1 MSFVSLQQTSSES
14 AKSAYTF
21 IFGHITLQ
29 RFLPKSFSGEFFF
42 DNIFEDFL
50 MVEVGGWWCRRISGA
65 GVSTREIMMGEGN
78 KQPLLC
84 SLPL

>member
-21 IFGHITLQ
+21 IFGHIAKIFAQ
-29 RFLPKSFSGEFFF
+29 IFFRRIF

-84 SLPL
+84 

>member
-21 IFGHITLQ
+21 IFGHIILQ
-29 RFLPKSFSGEFFF
+29 IFAQIFFWRIF

-50 MVEVGGWWCRRISGA
+50 MVEVGGGA
-65 GVSTREIMMGEGN
+65 GGYLEQGPASAHIM
-78 KQPLLC
+78 QQTAAII
-84 SLPL
+84 

>member
-1 MSFVSLQQTSSES
+1 MSFVSLQQISSES

-21 IFGHITLQ
+21 IFGHIAKIFALI
-29 RFLPKSFSGEFFF
+29 FFRSIF